1 MHANSATTIQNSD
14 MRTDGP
20 SGTADYQR
28 LAMEIA
34 VDACW
39 AELSAA
45 TRRHGGWF
53 DLGSVDPNNV
63 EAVIRAVRFL
73 EAGGHLAHRAKLPFF
88 VRRKTVERPV
98 ADRPPLRDTTSHR
111 TLEGGTT

>member
-20 SGTADYQR
+20 FGSEDYQQ

-39 AELSAA
+39 AELAAA
-45 TRRHGGWF
+45 TR
-53 DLGSVDPNNV
+53 
-63 EAVIRAVRFL
+63 
-73 EAGGHLAHRAKLPFF
+73 
-88 VRRKTVERPV
+88 
-98 ADRPPLRDTTSHR
+98 
-111 TLEGGTT
+111 

>member
-20 SGTADYQR
+20 SGSEDYQQ

-39 AELSAA
+39 AELAAA
-45 TRRHGGWF
+45 TRQHGGWL
-53 DLGSVDPNNV
+53 DLGSVDPNNI
-63 EAVIRAVRFL
+63 EAAIRAVRFL
-73 EAGGHLAHRAKLPFF
+73 EAGGHLVHRAQLPFF
-88 VRRKTVERPV
+88 VRRKTAERPI
-98 ADRPPLRDTTSHR
+98 ADRPPLRDITSHR
-111 TLEGGTT
+111 TL

>member
-1 MHANSATTIQNSD
+1 MRANSATTIRNSN

-20 SGTADYQR
+20 SSTADHQR

-39 AELSAA
+39 AELAAA
-45 TRRHGGWF
+45 TRQHGGWF
-53 DLGSVDPNNV
+53 DLGSVDPTEV

-73 EAGGHLAHRAKLPFF
+73 EAGGHLERRVKLPFF
-88 VRRKTVERPV
+88 VRRKNVGRPV
-98 ADRPPLRDTTSHR
+98 ADRPSLRDTTSHR
-111 TLEGGTT
+111 TLEGGPS